1 MNTTFYIIHKLDS
14 EIDKDGRHLQPG
26 YYRYTYNLSGV
37 VDMDRPCEY
46 SVDRDNW
53 ECCGL
58 FKSLSEFQDCFVG
71 IDTFKIELEDYVETI
86 TYKGVSVPV
95 FLDDYGQ
102 CFYCIFN
109 NKVLG
114 FGSFQ
119 SEYEDELKDIIDYDL
134 SKRHG
139 NED

>member
-14 EIDKDGRHLQPG
+14 EIDKNGTKLAPG
-26 YYRYTYNLSGV
+26 YYRYTYDLSGV
-37 VDMDRPCEY
+37 DVDRPCEY

-53 ECCGL
+53 ECYGL
-58 FKSLSEFQDCFVG
+58 FKSFSEFQDFFVG

-86 TYKGVSVPV
+86 TYRGVSVPV

-102 CFYCIFN
+102 CFYCIYN
-109 NKVLG
+109 NKVMG

-119 SEYEDELKDIIDYDL
+119 TEYEDEIKDIIDYDL
-134 SKRHG
+134 GKNG
-139 NED
+139 NKD

>member
-26 YYRYTYNLSGV
+26 YYRYTYDLRGI
-37 VDMDRPCEY
+37 DIDRPCEY

-58 FKSLSEFQDCFVG
+58 FKSFSEFQDFFDG
-71 IDTFKIELEDYVETI
+71 IDTFKIELEEYVETI

-95 FLDDYGQ
+95 FLDDCGQ
-102 CFYCIFN
+102 CFYCIYN
-109 NKVLG
+109 NKVMS
-114 FGSFQ
+114 FGTFQ
-119 SEYEDELKDIIDYDL
+119 TEYEDELKDIIDYDL
-134 SKRHG
+134 GKNG
-139 NED
+139 NKD